1 MKTRI
6 AVVTCARSEY
16 GLDRWIIQAL
26 RDDPS
31 FVLQLV
37 VGGAHLV
44 GAWGNTVGEIVSD
57 GFEQYDRLS
66 YCMASDSAAA
76 LTKSIGTA
84 AISVATLFEQSHP
97 DLLLV
102 NGDRYDL
109 LPFVSAALLFHIPMV
124 HIGGGEVTR
133 GAIDNKVRNAV
144 SQLAD
149 LHLVSCGAYAE
160 NLRRMGI
167 DGYSIRV
174 VGAEGLENLE
184 RLRLYDVVD
193 TSRAMGLDMSKPTV
207 LLAFHPATDEPLAT
221 PAQQVEAMLSAMST
235 IPDLQAVITG
245 PGDDEG
251 QDRVRTALMS
261 WADQRGG
268 TAVYRESL
276 GSRLFLS
283 VMRWSLAIVGNSSAG
298 IIEAPSLHV
307 PTVNIGRRQ
316 EGRIRARSVLDVPY
330 DASAIASILR
340 RLLDDPPYRAELIS
354 GQSPFQGGRVSERVV
369 AAIREWCDNERHP
382 NCHQLDKG
390 GLWKA

>member
-16 GLDRWIIQAL
+16 GLDRWIIQAF
-26 RDDPS
+26 RDEPS

-44 GAWGNTVGEIVSD
+44 RAWGNTVKEIESD
-57 GFEQYDRLS
+57 GFEQYDRVS
-66 YCMASDSAAA
+66 YCMAADSAAA
-76 LTKSIGTA
+76 LTKSIGIA
-84 AISVATLFEQSHP
+84 AISIATLFEQSRP

-109 LPFVSAALLFHIPMV
+109 LPFVSAALVFHIPVV
-124 HIGGGEVTR
+124 HIGGGEITR

-149 LHLVSCGAYAE
+149 LHLVSCDAYAE

-167 DGYSIRV
+167 DESSIRV

-184 RLRLYDVVD
+184 RLQLYDVAD
-193 TSRAMGLDMSKPTV
+193 ASRLVGLDMSKPTV
-207 LLAFHPATDEPLAT
+207 LLAFHPATDEPSAT
-221 PAQQVEAMLSAMST
+221 SAEQVGAVLSGMSA
-235 IPDLQAVITG
+235 IPELQAVVTG

-251 QDRVRTALMS
+251 QDCIRAALMS
-261 WADQRGG
+261 WVDQHRT
-268 TAVYRESL
+268 TAVYHESL

-316 EGRIRARSVLDVPY
+316 EGRLRAGSVLDVPY
-330 DASAIASILR
+330 ATSAIASALR
-340 RLLDDPPYRAELIS
+340 KLLDEADYRAGLIS

-369 AAIREWCDNERHP
+369 TCVREWWEERVSRYGAP
-382 NCHQLDKG
+382 AG
-390 GLWKA
+390 GNK